1 MPKAESA
8 PKPQSLVVED
18 TFIWKSGDPDV
29 GEVRVPLKF
38 KAKHMYAVLDIAA
51 TENDPER
58 SEMLMARYYLTQV
71 WPAEVVAALG
81 EGDVDELMACYNEW
95 QAARSRREGASY
107 PES

>member
-1 MPKAESA
+1 MTTAST
-8 PKPQSLVVED
+8 PQAVVAGD
-18 TFIWKSGDPDV
+18 TFIWKSSDPDV

-71 WPAEVVAALG
+71 WPPEVVAALG

-95 QAARSRREGASY
+95 QTARSRREGASY